1 MALQDQFNSLRGEKQ
16 QTPSDLLDNTRI
28 VVHRGLT
35 MPFVRDDLAA
45 PKALAGSNLR
55 QLYGAFH

>member
-1 MALQDQFNSLRGEKQ
+1 MALQDQFDFLRGEKQ

-35 MPFVRDDLAA
+35 MPFVRDDLLFFDK
-45 PKALAGSNLR
+45 PSIMVII
-55 QLYGAFH
+55 